1 MKTLLEYLQEQNI
14 FVNALCNG
22 NGTCGKCKIKVK
34 GVQHNQKD
42 ISLLSRKEI
51 EEGYILACAHEYK
64 QDIHIE
70 REKQNGEILTSF
82 DTRLEGSQ
90 NNGYGIIVDIGTTT
104 IVLNLIDR
112 LTGEI
117 KDTKSTYNPQIAYGG
132 DVITRIKHDTYHPHA
147 LTKIIRECI
156 ANQIQDWLNFDI
168 QQMILTGNTTMIHI
182 FNDVNTESLG
192 KAPFTVP
199 RSDMCKTNSID
210 VFDIEKDFDVVT
222 LPHISAYVGSD
233 IVTGMYALDCFKQ
246 DKVSI
251 FLDLGTNG
259 EIVAGN
265 KDVIHATS
273 SAAGP
278 AFEGGGIECGGASI
292 DGAIYKVEDDHG
304 IMKVYTINDA
314 DPTCICGTGLIS
326 IIAYLRK
333 KGIINELGRF
343 IDKSKR
349 YDICDH
355 IYITNQDIQNFLL
368 AKAAIQTS
376 LEVMLSLYDD
386 VDKVYISGGFGN
398 KLNLDDMVILNIISE
413 EIKDKV
419 VIKKNTAI
427 EGTYKLLMRQEFDE
441 LDDMVKKTKSID
453 LSTHEDFEDLLIEGL
468 FI

>member
-1 MKTLLEYLQEQNI
+1 MKTLLDYLQERNI

-22 NGTCGKCKIKVK
+22 NGSCGKCKIRVE
-34 GVQHNQKD
+34 GIEPNQKD
-42 ISLLSRKEI
+42 LSLLSEKEI
-51 EEGYILACAHEYK
+51 EEGYILACAHEYT
-64 QDIHIE
+64 QDIHIVE
-70 REKQNGEILTSF
+70 ENQNGEILTAF
-82 DTRLEGSQ
+82 DTRIEGTQ
-90 NNGYGIIVDIGTTT
+90 RQGYGIIVDIGTTT
-104 IVLNLIDR
+104 IVLNLVDM

-117 KDTKSTYNPQIAYGG
+117 KDTKSTYNPEIAYGG
-132 DVITRIKHDTYHPHA
+132 DVITRIKHDTNHPHA

-156 ANQIQDWLNFDI
+156 VSQIQGWLNFDI
-168 QQMILTGNTTMIHI
+168 RQMILTGNTTMIHI
-182 FNDVNTESLG
+182 LNDMNTQSIGE
-192 KAPFTVP
+192 APFIVP
-199 RSDMCKTNSID
+199 EPDMVKTSSAD
-210 VFDIEKDFDVVT
+210 MFDINQEFDVIT

-233 IVTGMYALDCFKQ
+233 IVTGMYALDCFEK
-246 DKVSI
+246 DDISI

-292 DGAIYKVEDDHG
+292 DGAIYKVEDDNG
-304 IMKVYTINDA
+304 KMKIYTINDA
-314 DPTCICGTGLIS
+314 LPTCICGTGLIS

-343 IDKSKR
+343 VDKSKR

-368 AKAAIQTS
+368 AKAAVQTS
-376 LEVMLSLYDD
+376 LEVMLSIYDNI
-386 VDKVYISGGFGN
+386 DKVYISGGFGN
-398 KLNLDDMVILNIISE
+398 KLNLDDMVTLNIISS

-419 VIKKNTAI
+419 EIKKNTAL
-427 EGTYKLLMRQEFDE
+427 EGTYKILMTQEFDK
-441 LDDMVKKTKSID
+441 LDEMVNRTKNID